1 MFDGTKIKRI
11 RQKQNLSLKQ
21 LSESSGVSVGMISQI
36 ERMKTDPTMTT
47 LYKLCKG
54 LNITI
59 ASLFTDT
66 EESQRVVR
74 SDNRKTIM
82 LSNSKVK
89 YQLLTPN
96 SKGELEMLLVELE
109 PGQEDRQGIT
119 HTGEECGFVI
129 KGQITVVLGEEEYI
143 LNEGDSIHF
152 SSTIPHRFINHT
164 EESSVSVWAMTP
176 PSF

>member
-1 MFDGTKIKRI
+1 MFDGSKLKEI
-11 RQKQNLSLKQ
+11 RVAKGLSLQ
-21 LSESSGVSVGMISQI
+21 QVSQGSGVSVGMISQI
-36 ERMKTDPTMTT
+36 ERRKADPTMTT

-59 ASLFTDT
+59 ASLFTET
-66 EESQRVVR
+66 EESQHIVKKE
-74 SDNRKTIM
+74 NRKTIM
-82 LSNSKVK
+82 LANSKVK

-96 SKGELEMLLVELE
+96 QKGELEMLLVELA

-119 HTGEECGFVI
+119 HYGEECGFVI
-129 KGQITVVLGEEEYI
+129 SGQLTVVLGDEEFM

-152 SSTIPHRFINHT
+152 NSSIPHRFINRT
-164 EESSVSVWAMTP
+164 EEPALSVWAMTP